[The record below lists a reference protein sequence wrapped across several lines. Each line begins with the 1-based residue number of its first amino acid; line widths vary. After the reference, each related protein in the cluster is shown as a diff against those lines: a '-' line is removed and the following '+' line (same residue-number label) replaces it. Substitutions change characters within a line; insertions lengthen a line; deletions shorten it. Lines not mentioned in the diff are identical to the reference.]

1 MTVGSVGMLPWKGII
16 YMLTKTSVVC
26 LLLIL
31 YMLWFYYRKPH
42 IPIRATRIF
51 QLLTGAALLN
61 VLFDLITIYTVNHR
75 DVIPEQINLIA
86 HIIYLMSIL
95 GFIYLLFLYL
105 RSYLEGKL
113 NFSGKVRFFQTLPAL
128 LSTVGILVLPITY
141 VHGEVTDYSL
151 GPKAYALYGS
161 IVIYLILILYYCLRY
176 WEMLDEEKRIA
187 IVLSVPIFVT
197 VSLIQMLLPETLLVI
212 VASTLILLGLI
223 LSNENTEKYVD
234 EKTNLFNQ
242 YSFESVL
249 EEFYS
254 DKQRQFIAV
263 LCFCKTETNFD
274 WKQDTMV
281 LCDIYKELKQRHL
294 KGYRICENGVV
305 FISAS
310 EEKAQTVLE
319 EVKRTVE
326 DRYGK
331 ENISI
336 ETKML
341 SREETAEK
349 YNCMQNIIAFC
360 TEIGKH
366 FAYIDYLTHIY
377 NRNALERDLA
387 NLPEGKSGCYLLAD
401 LNDLKVVNDTIGHS
415 AGDELLQGFA
425 SLLVDAVCD
434 DGRVYRQG
442 GDEFAILYGKDAE
455 PLVQEL
461 ATQCRNRNR
470 SRNIP
475 ISYAIGY
482 CGLSNPDFLD
492 KADKMMYENKREIKR
507 AGKQ

>member
-1 MTVGSVGMLPWKGII
+1 MAVGSVVILSWKGIV
-16 YMLTKTSVVC
+16 YMLTKTSLVC

-42 IPIRATRIF
+42 IPIRAARIF
-51 QLLTGAALLN
+51 QILTGAALLN
-61 VLFDLITIYTVNHR
+61 VVFDLVTIYTVNHR
-75 DVIPEQINLIA
+75 DTVPGPVNLVA
-86 HIIYLMSIL
+86 HIIYLLSIL

-113 NFSGKVRFFQTLPAL
+113 KLSGKVRFLQTLPAVI
-128 LSTVGILVLPITY
+128 STVGILILPITY

-161 IVIYLILILYYCLRY
+161 IVIYLVLILYYCLRY

-234 EKTNLFNQ
+234 EKTNLFNR
-242 YSFESVL
+242 YSFEAVL
-249 EEFYS
+249 EELYS
-254 DKQRQFIAV
+254 NRQRQFIAV

-274 WKQDTMV
+274 WEQDILV
-281 LCDIYKELKQRHL
+281 LRDIYRELKQRRF

-310 EEKAQTVLE
+310 EEKSQLVLE
-319 EVKRTVE
+319 EVKRIVE
-326 DRYGK
+326 EKYGK

-341 SREETAEK
+341 SEEETAEK
-349 YNCMQNIIAFC
+349 YNCMQSIIAFC

-377 NRNALERDLA
+377 NRNALERDLR
-387 NLPEGKSGCYLLAD
+387 NLSEDRNGYYLIAD
-401 LNDLKVVNDTIGHS
+401 LNDLKIVNDTIGHS

-425 SLLVDAVCD
+425 GLLADAVCD

-442 GDEFAILYGKDAE
+442 GDEFAILYGKAAE
-455 PLVQEL
+455 PLVREL
-461 ATQCRNRNR
+461 AVQCRNCNR

-482 CGLSNPDFLD
+482 CDLSDADFLN
-492 KADKMMYENKREIKR
+492 KADQMMYENKREM
-507 AGKQ
+507 KQKG

>member
-1 MTVGSVGMLPWKGII
+1 
-16 YMLTKTSVVC
+16 MLTKTSLVC

-51 QLLTGAALLN
+51 QILTGVALLN
-61 VLFDLITIYTVNHR
+61 VVFDLVTIYTVNHR
-75 DVIPEQINLIA
+75 DTVPEPVNLVA
-86 HIIYLMSIL
+86 HIVYLLSIL

-113 NFSGKVRFFQTLPAL
+113 KITGRVRLLQTLPAVI
-128 LSTVGILVLPITY
+128 STIGILVLPITY

-187 IVLSVPIFVT
+187 IILSVPIFVT

-234 EKTNLFNQ
+234 EKTNLFNR
-242 YSFESVL
+242 YSFEAVL
-249 EEFYS
+249 EELYS
-254 DKQRQFIAV
+254 DRQRQFIAV

-274 WKQDTMV
+274 WEQDTLV
-281 LCDIYKELKQRHL
+281 LCDIYRELKQRRI

-310 EEKAQTVLE
+310 EARAQAALE
-319 EVKRTVE
+319 EIQGTVE
-326 DRYGK
+326 RKYGK

-341 SREETAEK
+341 SGEETAEK
-349 YNCMQNIIAFC
+349 YSCMQNIIAFC

-387 NLPEGKSGCYLLAD
+387 NLSEDRRGYYLIAD
-401 LNDLKVVNDTIGHS
+401 LNDLKIVNDTIGHS

-425 SLLVDAVCD
+425 GLLVDAVRGE
-434 DGRVYRQG
+434 GRVYRQG
-442 GDEFAILYGKDAE
+442 GDEFAILSGKDAE
-455 PLVQEL
+455 PLVQEI
-461 ATQCRNRNR
+461 AGQCRIRNR

-482 CGLSNPDFLD
+482 CKMGDPDFLD
-492 KADKMMYENKREIKR
+492 KADKMMYENKREMKR
-507 AGKQ
+507 AGKQATRKNMP